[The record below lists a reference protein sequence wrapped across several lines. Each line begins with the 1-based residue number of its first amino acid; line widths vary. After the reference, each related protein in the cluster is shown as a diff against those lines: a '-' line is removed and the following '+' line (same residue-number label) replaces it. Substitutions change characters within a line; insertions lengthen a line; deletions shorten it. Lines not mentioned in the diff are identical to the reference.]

1 MEETKNTQTNTMEGA
16 LIVSDNSMFA
26 SQEKQMFCTLDLAE
40 KSNSVKLYN
49 ALQQCDVKI
58 NDVKG
63 SIIEMKDVFIEV
75 KDIPERDEKT
85 DEVIINEETGEV
97 VTKRH
102 FRTII
107 FDTEGK
113 TYVSA
118 AYGVYNSLRQI
129 IPIFGNPSED
139 NIIKVKVGN
148 KTTRTGKE
156 SLILTVVE

>member
-26 SQEKQMFCTLDLAE
+26 SQEKQMFCTLDLTE

-63 SIIEMKDVFIEV
+63 SVIEMKDVFIEV
-75 KDIPERDEKT
+75 KDIPERDSN
-85 DEVIINEETGEV
+85 DNIVLDEETGEV

-107 FDTEGK
+107 FDNEGK